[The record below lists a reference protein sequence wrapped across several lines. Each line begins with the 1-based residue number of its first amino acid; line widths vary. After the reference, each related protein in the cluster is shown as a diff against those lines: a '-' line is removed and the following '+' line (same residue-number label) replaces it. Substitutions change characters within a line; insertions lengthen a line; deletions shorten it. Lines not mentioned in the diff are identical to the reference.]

1 MENCPNMP
9 TSPNAYPA
17 SPRRKA
23 LLAGASALA
32 LLGLTF
38 GDAAF
43 APQAGQALAQSSQA
57 QTSQAET
64 AQGGTSLTDTVQAP
78 IAVNPNMAPM
88 SFADVVEK
96 VSPAVVSVQ
105 TRVARGERQMSGMD
119 DQMPEEFRRFFRRFG
134 EEFGRG
140 DEEPRPRRRGPRFSF
155 GQGSGFIIS
164 ADGYVV
170 TNNHVIDEGDQVEV
184 TLQDGREFD
193 AEVVGKDS
201 RTDLAVLKIEGEDLP
216 FVEFAGAE
224 ARVGDWVVAVGNPF
238 GLGGTVTAG
247 IISARGRDIG
257 SGPYDDYIQIDAP
270 INRGNSG
277 GPAFNLEG
285 QVVGVNTAIFSPS
298 GGNVGIGFAIPAG
311 AATRIV
317 DELRDEGSITRGWI
331 GVSIQ
336 SVSDDIAASLGLD
349 EAYGALVNEPQ
360 DGSPA
365 SDVGIESG
373 DVIVSV
379 DGARID
385 NARDLSRLI
394 GSLKPDTTVQLGILR
409 DGDEIEL
416 APHAWRAAGAAAD
429 GLGVPRRDARGR
441 GERGRRARARADPR
455 LGGRRQR
462 RGGARHHRPLAR
474 LQRGREGHPARRRRA
489 GGRRRGGLLG
499 RGRQSGHRDRAGQRP
514 QRRPHARALGRGHA
528 LRRRHARHG
537 VLGAVPAEV
546 HQHRSV
552 RNCENIKSRST
563 SGESTFTGRALGRGP
578 SPSGRR
584 GRSSP
589 SSGQAHAPALFL
601 SPILPYIGPA

>member
-1 MENCPNMP
+1 MP
-9 TSPNAYPA
+9 TPPA
-17 SPRRKA
+17 PLAKISKSPRRNA

-38 GDAAF
+38 GDAVF
-43 APQAGQALAQSSQA
+43 VPQPAQA
-57 QTSQAET
+57 QAQA
-64 AQGGTSLTDTVQAP
+64 AP
-78 IAVNPNMAPM
+78 IQVAPTMAPM

-105 TRVARGERQMSGMD
+105 VRVDRGERQSSGMLD
-119 DQMPEEFRRFFRRFG
+119 DDDMPDEFRRFFRRFG

-140 DEEPRPRRRGPRFSF
+140 DEDGPQRRGGPRFSY

-170 TNNHVIDEGDQVEV
+170 TNNHVIDEGDRVEV
-184 TLQDGREFD
+184 TLQNGDEFD
-193 AEVVGKDS
+193 AEVVGKDP
-201 RTDLAVLKIEGEDLP
+201 RTDLAVLKIDGENLP

-285 QVVGVNTAIFSPS
+285 QVIGVNTAIFSPS

-317 DELRDEGSITRGWI
+317 EELRDSGEISRGWI

-336 SVSDDIAASLGLD
+336 SVSDDIAESLGLE

-365 SDVGIESG
+365 DDVGIESG
-373 DVIVSV
+373 DVIVTV
-379 DGARID
+379 DGTRVDDARS
-385 NARDLSRLI
+385 LSRLI
-394 GSLKPDTTVQLGILR
+394 GGLKPDTKVMLGVLR
-409 DGDEIEL
+409 DGEDLEIALTLGELPAQREMAAL
-416 APHAWRAAGAAAD
+416 APQDEEPEATNETV
-429 GLGVPRRDARGR
+429 VP
-441 GERGRRARARADPR
+441 
-455 LGGRRQR
+455 
-462 RGGARHHRPLAR
+462 
-474 LQRGREGHPARRRRA
+474 
-489 GGRRRGGLLG
+489 
-499 RGRQSGHRDRAGQRP
+499 
-514 QRRPHARALGRGHA
+514 ALG
-528 LRRRHARHG
+528 LE
-537 VLGAVPAEV
+537 LTPAGEV
-546 HQHRSV
+546 
-552 RNCENIKSRST
+552 EG
-563 SGESTFTGRALGRGP
+563 SGEDGVVITEILDDSNASEKGLRPGDVILEVGGETVATVADVASAVSAAQEGDRSAVLMRVR
-578 SPSGRR
+578 SGNATRFVAVTLTK
-584 GRSSP
+584 SS
-589 SSGQAHAPALFL
+589 
-601 SPILPYIGPA
+601 

>member
-1 MENCPNMP
+1 MP
-9 TSPNAYPA
+9 TPLNAPRK

-38 GDAAF
+38 GEAAF
-43 APQAGQALAQSSQA
+43 APQAGQALAQTAPA
-57 QTSQAET
+57 QE
-64 AQGGTSLTDTVQAP
+64 SLTDAVQAP

-140 DEEPRPRRRGPRFSF
+140 DEAPRPRQRGPRFSY
-155 GQGSGFIIS
+155 GQGSGFIVS

-184 TLQDGREFD
+184 TLQDGREYD
-193 AEVVGKDS
+193 AEVVGKDP

-285 QVVGVNTAIFSPS
+285 QVIGVNTAIFSPS

-317 DELRDEGSITRGWI
+317 DELRNNGEITRGWI

-336 SVSDDIAASLGLD
+336 SVSDDIAESLGLD

-360 DGSPA
+360 QGSPA
-365 SDVGIESG
+365 ADVGIESG

-379 DGARID
+379 DGEQVEDAR
-385 NARDLSRLI
+385 ALSRLI

-409 DGDEIEL
+409 DGEEMEL
-416 APHAWRAAGAAAD
+416 ALTLGELPAERQMASVQPDAAPEVQESVVDALGLELTPASEVEGSGED
-429 GLGVPRRDARGR
+429 GLVITDVSPDSNAAEKGIEPGDVVLEVGGTQVASVADVNAAIETARTN
-441 GERGRRARARADPR
+441 ARSA
-455 LGGRRQR
+455 
-462 RGGARHHRPLAR
+462 
-474 LQRGREGHPARRRRA
+474 
-489 GGRRRGGLLG
+489 
-499 RGRQSGHRDRAGQRP
+499 
-514 QRRPHARALGRGHA
+514 
-528 LRRRHARHG
+528 
-537 VLGAVPAEV
+537 VLM
-546 HQHRSV
+546 RV
-552 RNCENIKSRST
+552 R
-563 SGESTFTGRALGRGP
+563 SGENTRFVAVTLGTA
-578 SPSGRR
+578 S
-584 GRSSP
+584 
-589 SSGQAHAPALFL
+589 
-601 SPILPYIGPA
+601 